1 MTAPNS
7 LKVATFNVNS
17 ARAREANIIA
27 WLKEFKPDVA
37 LLQEIKCQDEQFPRD
52 GIEALGY
59 HIETKGQKA
68 YNGVAVLSNTPLNQ
82 VVTRALPVMTRT
94 IMLATLR
101 LILPACG

>member
-68 YNGVAVLSNTPLNQ
+68 TTVLLSFPNTPL
-82 VVTRALPVMTRT
+82 TKL
-94 IMLATLR
+94 
-101 LILPACG
+101 